1 MAQEREQSARA
12 ASAWEQSQTHEAE
25 AVGAQKVSREAGVD
39 DLLDEIDGLL
49 ESNAEQFVRGYVQK
63 GGQ

>member
-1 MAQEREQSARA
+1 MGSNPTIHAGGGRDHGDDDTVDQGVGQSLID
-12 ASAWEQSQTHEAE
+12 TH
-25 AVGAQKVSREAGVD
+25 GTD

-49 ESNAEQFVRGYVQK
+49 ESNAEEFVRSYVQK

>member
-1 MAQEREQSARA
+1 MTNP
-12 ASAWEQSQTHEAE
+12 QSQINPGGGRDDD
-25 AVGAQKVSREAGVD
+25 AVENVGGAGQAQISTAGTD

-49 ESNAEQFVRGYVQK
+49 ESNAEEFVRGYVQK